1 MVDVVITQQIL
12 PSALGGDIDL
22 RREDR
27 VLLDILQ
34 PPAEA
39 GYISRTVFAQECVHR
54 FEVLSKDR
62 SKRWLQKFEQLHFE
76 EWNDEYWADVC
87 DGEQWSLVYQYAGEE
102 KKRCWGSNAYPENWD
117 SLIELVDKL
126 KNKLPIVESDVDDY
140 IDFLRVTGKEEEK
153 LERCVHRR

>member
-1 MVDVVITQQIL
+1 MLEYIHLSRGGFFGPHIEDLFRFRNGHLEVD
-12 PSALGGDIDL
+12 
-22 RREDR
+22 R
-27 VLLDILQ
+27 
-34 PPAEA
+34 
-39 GYISRTVFAQECVHR
+39 YISRTVFAQECVHR